1 MISKQLQQL
10 VILFINMTLPHP
22 LGCHMLRNES
32 TQHCVNSFVAA
43 TRRTFCFETPL
54 GTNSTLK
61 LWAWLCRCD
70 SDILSTKF
78 FTLIEMA
85 GLRFYYDLM
94 SQPSRAVFLFLK
106 ATNIPFVACKVR
118 LSKGV

>member
-43 TRRTFCFETPL
+43 TRRTFCFETHL

-70 SDILSTKF
+70 SDNFVDEIFHFDRNGRTQIL
-78 FTLIEMA
+78 
-85 GLRFYYDLM
+85 LRLNVTAFK
-94 SQPSRAVFLFLK
+94 SCFSVFK
-106 ATNIPFVACKVR
+106 
-118 LSKGV
+118 SY